1 VRPAVRDL
9 FLAVCILSLAAHVVM
24 IAIAVQ
30 RVWRG
35 ETVMDRIVAAD
46 VIATLVLAIF
56 VLLALIRDDALY
68 MDLAL
73 GASIISYAGTI
84 ALARYIAS
92 RQMF

>member
-1 VRPAVRDL
+1 VREV
-9 FLAVCILSLAAHVVM
+9 FLSVCVISLIAHVAM

-56 VLLALIRDDALY
+56 VLLALIRDNPLY

-73 GASIISYAGTI
+73 GTSVISYAGTI

>member
-1 VRPAVRDL
+1 VRDL
-9 FLAVCILSLAAHVVM
+9 FLAVCIASLAAHVVM

-73 GASIISYAGTI
+73 GASVISYAGTI

>member
-1 VRPAVRDL
+1 MHDIFMLVAIV
-9 FLAVCILSLAAHVVM
+9 SLVIHVAM

-35 ETVMDRIVAAD
+35 ETLMDRIVAAD
-46 VIATLVLAIF
+46 VIATLVLGIF
-56 VLLALIRDDALY
+56 VLLALLNNDALY

-73 GASIISYAGTI
+73 GASAISYVGTI
-84 ALARYIAS
+84 ALARYIAN

>member
-1 VRPAVRDL
+1 MRDVFL
-9 FLAVCILSLAAHVVM
+9 FVTVASLVVHVAM
-24 IAIAVQ
+24 IAVAVQ

-35 ETVMDRIVAAD
+35 ETVMDRIVASD

-56 VLLALIRDDALY
+56 VLLALINDDPLY

-73 GASIISYAGTI
+73 GASVISYVGTI
-84 ALARYIAS
+84 ALARYIAN

>member
-1 VRPAVRDL
+1 MRDVFL
-9 FLAVCILSLAAHVVM
+9 FVTIASLVVHVAM
-24 IAIAVQ
+24 IAVAVQ

-35 ETVMDRIVAAD
+35 ETVMDRIVASD

-56 VLLALIRDDALY
+56 VLLALINDDPLY

-73 GASIISYAGTI
+73 GASVISYVGTI
-84 ALARYIAS
+84 ALARYIAN

>member
-1 VRPAVRDL
+1 MRDAFL
-9 FLAVCILSLAAHVVM
+9 FVTVASLVVHVAM
-24 IAIAVQ
+24 IAVAVQ

-35 ETVMDRIVAAD
+35 ETVMDRIVASD

-56 VLLALIRDDALY
+56 VLLALINDDPLY

-73 GASIISYAGTI
+73 GASVISYVGTI
-84 ALARYIAS
+84 ALARYIAN

>member
-1 VRPAVRDL
+1 MREVFLFVAV
-9 FLAVCILSLAAHVVM
+9 ASLVIHIVM
-24 IAIAVQ
+24 ISVAVQ

-35 ETVMDRIVAAD
+35 ETVMDRVVAAD

-56 VLLALIRDDALY
+56 VLLAIINKDALY

-73 GASIISYAGTI
+73 GASAISYVGTI
-84 ALARYIAS
+84 ALARYIAN

>member
-1 VRPAVRDL
+1 MRETFMLVAV
-9 FLAVCILSLAAHVVM
+9 VSLVIHVAM
-24 IAIAVQ
+24 IFIAVQ

-56 VLLALIRDDALY
+56 VLLALLNDNPRY

-73 GASIISYAGTI
+73 GASAISYVGTI
-84 ALARYIAS
+84 ALARYIAN

>member
-1 VRPAVRDL
+1 
-9 FLAVCILSLAAHVVM
+9 
-24 IAIAVQ
+24 
-30 RVWRG
+30 
-35 ETVMDRIVAAD
+35 

-73 GASIISYAGTI
+73 GASVISYAGTI

>member
-1 VRPAVRDL
+1 MRETFMLVAIV
-9 FLAVCILSLAAHVVM
+9 SLVIHVAM
-24 IAIAVQ
+24 IFIAVQ

-56 VLLALIRDDALY
+56 VLLTLLNDNARY

-73 GASIISYAGTI
+73 GASAISYVGTI
-84 ALARYIAS
+84 ALVRYIAN